1 MKKEY
6 MKPAMRVVELR
17 HRRQFLLASRGVKYV
32 NKVQGNVFEE
42 GVESDAG
49 YEGEIR

>member
-1 MKKEY
+1 

-17 HRRQFLLASRGVKYV
+17 HRCQFLLVSGGGAKYV